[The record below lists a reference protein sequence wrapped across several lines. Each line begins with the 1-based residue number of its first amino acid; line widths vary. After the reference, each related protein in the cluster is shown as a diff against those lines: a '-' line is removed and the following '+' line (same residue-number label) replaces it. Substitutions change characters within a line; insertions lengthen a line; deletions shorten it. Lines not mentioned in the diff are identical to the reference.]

1 MNSSS
6 SQILSTL
13 THHAQKSKK
22 KKSES
27 QKTFDHLI
35 HCCCRHNSL
44 PAALALYGY
53 LRERLMRNNRDKRG
67 IGGGEEGG
75 SVGGSVRG
83 GVQGD
88 EKVAS
93 TITIASATETQL
105 ELDIYPT
112 PPLTNPTL
120 QSFAS
125 DPTIHMNS
133 KIYST
138 LLSLCSG
145 VSPSD
150 YLSSGATNKPT
161 DPTSSSNSEPVN
173 NPTATSTYNWSSQIL
188 ELYNTLPTSTSI
200 SFSSRY
206 GFAKILQNDLLRHE
220 FQLNE
225 IGYTAL
231 IRVACKC
238 GDEKNAVDLLR
249 KAEEDKSVKKRN
261 RMFFDVLCLKCTTPN
276 VDITYVFNLWKRMEI
291 QGLKVREEEMMWSL
305 RGCKDWGEV
314 GGANYVVNTV
324 GEEVFVPEEGMREV
338 SLREMLG
345 GLL

>member
-1 MNSSS
+1 
-6 SQILSTL
+6 
-13 THHAQKSKK
+13 
-22 KKSES
+22 
-27 QKTFDHLI
+27 
-35 HCCCRHNSL
+35 
-44 PAALALYGY
+44 
-53 LRERLMRNNRDKRG
+53 MRNNRDKRG

-93 TITIASATETQL
+93 TSTIASATESTSDSTSNTNTDVDIDENANANATNPPAAQL
-105 ELDIYPT
+105 ELYLYLT

-161 DPTSSSNSEPVN
+161 DPTFSSNSEPIN

-206 GFAKILQNDLLRHE
+206 GFAKILQNDLSRHD

-249 KAEEDKSVKKRN
+249 KAEEDKSVKKR
-261 RMFFDVLCLKCTTPN
+261 
-276 VDITYVFNLWKRMEI
+276 
-291 QGLKVREEEMMWSL
+291 
-305 RGCKDWGEV
+305 
-314 GGANYVVNTV
+314 
-324 GEEVFVPEEGMREV
+324 
-338 SLREMLG
+338 
-345 GLL
+345 